1 MLKSRATKSCKD
13 TILAVHEIESEFPK
27 SLKEIEQNIPKTFEH
42 LFYEQS
48 LCWVHKTR
56 ASPTTA
62 RMPAPKVATFLEADP
77 VNVDEVEEEPGA
89 LVPEGRMGEP
99 VADDPDPDPDPDP
112 MPVPELPDGA
122 AKPVEAAPPVAITNP
137 DEPITPEELRKVL
150 ANIRMP

>member
-1 MLKSRATKSCKD
+1 MLKTRVTKSCKD
-13 TILAVHEIESEFPK
+13 RILAVHEIESEFPI
-27 SLKEIEQNIPKTFEH
+27 SLKEIEQNIPKTSEH

-48 LCWVHKTR
+48 LCWIHKTR

-62 RMPAPKVATFLEADP
+62 RMPTPKVATFLEADP
-77 VNVDEVEEEPGA
+77 VNEDEVEEEPGA

-99 VADDPDPDPDPDP
+99 VADDPDPDPEPI
-112 MPVPELPDGA
+112 PELPDGT

-137 DEPITPEELRKVL
+137 DDPTTPEELRKVL